1 MSGNACAGVAGVEY
15 DEAADCGKGGI
26 GAEGYAVGEM
36 GIEFDWTRL
45 PKRVVEGAVTKFPEL
60 SMGMLEVAPAIG
72 AEYRDEA
79 GEMDPGCDLSGACIA
94 AGITT

>member
-36 GIEFDWTRL
+36 GI
-45 PKRVVEGAVTKFPEL
+45 EGAVTKFPEL